1 MCVSASRCRGEP
13 LCLSGPSF
21 GMWISI
27 FFLKTH
33 LDRRRA
39 TAGARAKPAKP
50 GRRVLRR
57 GGPLR
62 RPSLRRHH
70 AHQIRPSCSLKLRE
84 QHFIRRVASAT
95 RFVGATC
102 MLVAVRHVER
112 RRIITEPE
120 CRRAW
125 LPNRPAARVRTDAPW
140 CDRHTPCWCGRRSN
154 AFDCCGDV
162 GPAQGRERHGI
173 RKPRD
178 GLPARRTR
186 RTWRAAGSDRRW
198 ACRQVETVR
207 LSDDG
212 ILRDAHPPAD
222 LCCRVPLRPELPQL
236 ADRVVRPFEFGVRAA
251 HQGLLLLLFHRNP
264 ASRPA
269 GGAPGKGARAPGRT
283 LARRACRQAPS
294 SAVVRGRVI
303 RDVARWGGD

>member
-1 MCVSASRCRGEP
+1 MAVWSELRHVDLHFLPEDPSRPPPGGGWGKGEAGGAGPPRASTRRTLAAAVASAAPRTSN
-13 LCLSGPSF
+13 S
-21 GMWISI
+21 
-27 FFLKTH
+27 
-33 LDRRRA
+33 
-39 TAGARAKPAKP
+39 
-50 GRRVLRR
+50 
-57 GGPLR
+57 
-62 RPSLRRHH
+62 
-70 AHQIRPSCSLKLRE
+70 PSCSLKLRE

-140 CDRHTPCWCGRRSN
+140 CDRHTSCWCGRRSD

-162 GPAQGRERHGI
+162 GPAQGRERHGV

-178 GLPARRTR
+178 RLPARCTR

-264 ASRPA
+264 TSRPA

-283 LARRACRQAPS
+283 LARRACRQALS
-294 SAVVRGRVI
+294 SRSFDGGVIPDVVRSGRRLNV
-303 RDVARWGGD
+303 RR